1 MTTEQAISII
11 KLSLTGMDSASADK
25 VAGSLLS
32 YGLVKVARKRG
43 VDFNREYATFILS
56 SGKNSYVLG
65 QELFSANPNVW
76 NLQEMYHT
84 DVAGRPITVLG
95 LVDFNDRARG
105 SSTTGRPTIAT
116 VHSNPRTLEVFPNPD
131 KDYTVKGY
139 VSKTIEQLSD
149 IPDIYHDVP
158 IDFAGLAI
166 KAATDASVAAM
177 LLKEGLADLMA
188 DAGAHWSGGKILID
202 RPLGTEGGGRIA
214 DSSNITGI

>member
-1 MTTEQAISII
+1 MTTEQAIDII
-11 KLSLTGMDSASADK
+11 KLSLTGIDSASADK
-25 VAGSLLS
+25 VAASLLN

-43 VDFNREYATFILS
+43 VDFNREYATFTLS
-56 SGKNSYVLG
+56 SGKSSYILG

-84 DVAGRPITVLG
+84 DIAGRPIFVLG

-105 SSTTGRPTIAT
+105 SNTTGRPVIAT
-116 VHSNPRTLEVFPNPD
+116 VHSNPRTLEVFPEPD

-139 VSKTIEQLSD
+139 VSKTIDSLDD

-158 IDFAGLAI
+158 IDFASLAI

-188 DAGAHWSGGKILID
+188 DAGAHWSGGKILVE
-202 RPLGTEGGGRIA
+202 RPLGIEDGGKFA